1 MRRRTGAT
9 MVPKGRMRKR
19 GTGLSSGTIQGMLS
33 LSDPHTLSVISTPHH
48 LKHTL
53 ATRCTHDGICSI
65 I

>member
-1 MRRRTGAT
+1 
-9 MVPKGRMRKR
+9 MVPEGRTRKR
-19 GTGLSSGTIQGMLS
+19 STGPSSGTIQGMLS

-48 LKHTL
+48 LKHTP